1 MNGELIAQYAHFWRV
16 FERLVDDFD
25 DVAWLHA
32 GRKTGTP
39 ARLSFHILK
48 SVKYYIE
55 DASVTAFA
63 SGKAFDVDCGTAAE
77 AELPSRED
85 VVLCIREFARISEA
99 WLAGM
104 DLAAANEPFPWAGK
118 TRGGVALFTLKH
130 ATYHL
135 GELSMLLNESR
146 NGETED
152 NFVKA
157 L

>member
-1 MNGELIAQYAHFWRV
+1 MNNELIAQYAHFWRV
-16 FERLVDDFD
+16 FERLVNDFD
-25 DVAWLHA
+25 DHAWLHT
-32 GRKTGTP
+32 GRKTGIP

-48 SVKYYIE
+48 AAQYYME
-55 DASVTAFA
+55 DTSVTAFA
-63 SGKAFDVDCGTAAE
+63 SGKAFDIDCGTAPE
-77 AELPSRED
+77 ADLPSRQD
-85 VVLCIREFARISEA
+85 IIQCIREFARIGED

-146 NGETED
+146 NGEAED
-152 NFVKA
+152 NYVKA